1 MKCCI
6 LSLSG
11 VTRTSVKNCFQHR
24 RGLAHCISYIIIR
37 YQPRSAFTTAAM
49 LIITHRSRQHH
60 SPHRTSQHRSRQHH
74 SPHRTS
80 QTAPQQANIA
90 ARTAHRRQHRS
101 RQHRASTAHR
111 RQSSLTTLPPLVTP
125 VPFNPFMAAG
135 KIIFRRSVN
144 LIFAH
149 APREKT
155 AEIPH
160 FSLLNRSKLSVFCQ
174 WFGVY

>member
-60 SPHRTSQHRSRQHH
+60 SPHRTSQTAPQQATSQPAPHIADSTAAGNIADSTAAGKHC

-80 QTAPQQANIA
+80 QTASQQA
-90 ARTAHRRQHRS
+90 TSSQHCTP
-101 RQHRASTAHR
+101 QTEQFDNASA
-111 RQSSLTTLPPLVTP
+111 PCNAG
-125 VPFNPFMAAG
+125 PF
-135 KIIFRRSVN
+135 
-144 LIFAH
+144 
-149 APREKT
+149 
-155 AEIPH
+155 
-160 FSLLNRSKLSVFCQ
+160 
-174 WFGVY
+174 